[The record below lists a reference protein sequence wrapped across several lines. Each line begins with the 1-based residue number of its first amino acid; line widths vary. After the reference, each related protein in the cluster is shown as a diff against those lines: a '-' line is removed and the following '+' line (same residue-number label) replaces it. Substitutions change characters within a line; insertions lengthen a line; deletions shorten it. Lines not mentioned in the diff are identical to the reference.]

1 MKATFIW
8 LGLIFIQ
15 VPVNGRD
22 EYITVLKVKFDKPV
36 KLYRGRRWIKLISI
50 NIGGKSITIKS
61 FK

>member
-22 EYITVLKVKFDKPV
+22 EYITVLKVKLDKPL
-36 KLYRGRRWIKLISI
+36 KLYRGR
-50 NIGGKSITIKS
+50 GGLN
-61 FK
+61 